1 MSEIVVPGQRAP
13 VIPVENR
20 ATRPRVAWS
29 AVFAGAFVVV
39 AVELLL
45 IVLGVG
51 VGLGLVQPY
60 GGGNGGGGH
69 LGLAAGLWWLI
80 STIIAFVFGCYVAA
94 RLAGVPTR
102 YDGMLHG
109 LVIWGLSVVVTFYVL
124 AWAIG
129 GAVGGAL
136 SIAGGVV
143 SAAGQGLKA
152 AVPELAATARQAA
165 PTSAAGPSMAQQQA
179 QELLQPANA
188 NPGAMSKQDAAKA
201 IAAALPD
208 LAAGGARA
216 AQAKDRIVNIMAA
229 QLDISRDEAAKR
241 FDAAEARFATLRT
254 EAVRAA
260 KQAADESATA
270 ASRAGYAIFVVVL
283 LDAIA
288 ACVGGALAVPRRRP
302 VVVDDRLA

>member
-1 MSEIVVPGQRAP
+1 MSEIVVPAPPAP
-13 VIPVENR
+13 VPVENR
-20 ATRPRVAWS
+20 ATRPRIAWS
-29 AVFAGAFVVV
+29 AVFAGAFVVS

-60 GGGNGGGGH
+60 GGSGGGN

-109 LVIWGLSVVVTFYVL
+109 LVIWGVTVVVAFFLFTWV
-124 AWAIG
+124 IG
-129 GAVGGAL
+129 GVVGGAL
-136 SIAGGVV
+136 SVAGGAV

-152 AVPELAATARQAA
+152 ALPELAATAVPAA
-165 PTSAAGPSMAQQQA
+165 STAGAGGGTSTVQQQA
-179 QELLQPANA
+179 QGLLQPANG
-188 NPGAMSKQDAAKA
+188 NPGAMSRQDAATA

-208 LAAGGARA
+208 LAAGDGRA
-216 AQAKDRIVNIMAA
+216 AQAKDRIITIMAA
-229 QLDISRDEAAKR
+229 QLNVSRDEAAKQ
-241 FDAAEARFATLRT
+241 FDAAEARFDRLRT
-254 EAVRAA
+254 EAARAA
-260 KQAADESATA
+260 QQAADKSATA
-270 ASRAGYAIFVVVL
+270 ASRAGYATFVVVL

-288 ACVGGALAVPRRRP
+288 ACVGGALAVPRRRRR
-302 VVVDDRLA
+302 VDERVA